1 MKRPF
6 KFAAAVLLLIA
17 LEGRAQDVMQYGV
30 RHLTLL
36 AENDQVRVLKYAPHK
51 GDRTPMHSHPA
62 SVLYVI
68 KGGRV
73 RSMLPDGTTS
83 DGVLKTGEALIR
95 PPTTHADEALDDV
108 EAILMELKPGP
119 FTSPTRALL
128 DFATRYTAAWCS
140 GKPDEVASFF
150 APQGSLTI
158 NEGKP
163 SVGRAQIAA
172 SAQDFMTAFPDLVVR
187 MDSISVEPHGAVY
200 RWTLTGTNTGP
211 GGTGRPV
218 RISGYE
224 EWTMSADGFVEKSL
238 GHFDRAE
245 YERELKGEVL
255 PAPRSADGTPGPVQV
270 ERPSASEQAEASSS

>member
-1 MKRPF
+1 MGIYEEHGRVVKVVWRHAAVRPNARLRF
-6 KFAAAVLLLIA
+6 VAAATLLLIS
-17 LEGRAQDVMQYGV
+17 LQGRAQDVMQYGV
-30 RHLTLL
+30 KHLTVL
-36 AENDQVRVLKYAPHK
+36 AENEQVRVLRYAPHK
-51 GDRTPMHSHPA
+51 GDKTPMHSHPA

-73 RSMLPDGTTS
+73 SSTLPDGSTS
-83 DGVLKTGEALIR
+83 VGVLKTGEALIR

-119 FTSPTRALL
+119 STNAQRTML

-158 NEGKP
+158 NDGKP
-163 SVGRAQIAA
+163 SVGRKEIAA
-172 SAQDFMTAFPDLVVR
+172 AAQGFMTDFPDLVVR
-187 MDSISVEPHGAVY
+187 MDSVSLEPQGAVY

-224 EWTMSADGFVEKSL
+224 EWTMSADGLVKKSL
-238 GHFDRAE
+238 GHFDSAE
-245 YERELKGEVL
+245 YERQIKGI
-255 PAPRSADGTPGPVQV
+255 AGK
-270 ERPSASEQAEASSS
+270 